1 MPPERVASGATA
13 ELEKRAII
21 SEKTAEHHRLIAQRL
36 EAIGRPDLAAR
47 YRRSAEFYE
56 ARAQEIRA
64 KLNRMYSQGYMT
76 GEEYL
81 KWAAS
86 IFPDKANYF
95 KAKLTE
101 LKQLP
106 QKFDTAMQ
114 HTLTALGVVTMR
126 MEPEQTQQLGSAIAE
141 GAAEGYRL
149 ALETHDKATAE
160 LWKTLLER
168 LAEIRKHASP
178 GFLEQVLNPLSTW
191 VEDLIKN
198 LPDRVPPEAQQYMAV
213 AGRLQDVVWD
223 RLVEWV
229 PDNPYDAWA
238 KAKIITSVF
247 VPAVMG
253 MTLIAKGAELASFWK
268 EHGFQDIADTA
279 DRLLGMSAIT
289 GMLISAPV
297 AYGFMPW
304 FKRWLDMRYRSHIL
318 DQDEADYMFL
328 KGIIPA
334 EYWRYTMEMYGW
346 PDHLIR
352 ARELHLKTRLPSPSD
367 IIRFAVREYWR
378 PEISRPLGQWE
389 EFPEELLKWTRKWG
403 YEDWVAWAEWVAH
416 WTLPSV
422 TQGFEMLHRRVI
434 TRDELENLLKAQDIT
449 PFWREKLIAISY
461 APFTRVDVRR
471 MFKLGVLNRDQ
482 VYSAMLDIGY
492 DPWKAEQM
500 TKFYEVYVSEFEE
513 ALEITN
519 TRREQRDLMR
529 ATWTALKDEA
539 QKDFIEG
546 AITLAQLVSNL
557 RAIAPFPELADV
569 YVTEAILRR
578 DRERRKRKV
587 ERLEEEA
594 EERERALRL
603 TQSRLLDEAKK
614 DYRDGWISKQQ
625 LHVNLVALDL
635 TPYEV
640 EVHIAEAELWRKR
653 EHNEML
659 RDIYIDAYRK
669 DVINDIQLK
678 EYLLSIPMELQVV
691 DLVVEREKIRKI
703 PKPRGG

>member
-1 MPPERVASGATA
+1 MPPQTYASGVVV
-13 ELEKRAII
+13 ELEKRRI
-21 SEKTAEHHRLIAQRL
+21 TADHNFETHRLIAERM
-36 EAIGRPDLAAR
+36 EAIGREDLAAK
-47 YRRSAEFYE
+47 YRRSAEFYKAQRE
-56 ARAQEIRA
+56 RAQAQLDRLYA
-64 KLNRMYSQGYMT
+64 QGYMRP
-76 GEEYL
+76 EEYL

-86 IFPDKANYF
+86 TFPGQASYYQTQ
-95 KAKLTE
+95 LQE
-101 LKQLP
+101 LQQLP
-106 QKFDTAMQ
+106 EKLKTTLQ

-141 GAAEGYRL
+141 GAAEGYKI
-149 ALETHDKATAE
+149 ALEAHDKATAE

-178 GFLEQVLNPLSTW
+178 GFLEQVLSPMSTW
-191 VEDLIKN
+191 IEDLIRN
-198 LPDRVPPEAQQYMAV
+198 LPAKVPPEAEQYFKV
-213 AGRLQDVVWD
+213 AGKIQDIVWN
-223 RLVEWV
+223 RIVEWV
-229 PDNPYDAWA
+229 PDNPQDAWA
-238 KAKIITSVF
+238 KAKTITAVF

-268 EHGFQDIADTA
+268 EHGFQDVADTA
-279 DRLLGMSAIT
+279 DRLLGLSAIT

-304 FKRWLDMRYRSHIL
+304 FKRWLDIRYRSHIL

-328 KGIIPA
+328 KGIIPYA
-334 EYWRYTMEMYGW
+334 YWKYTMEMYGW
-346 PDHLIR
+346 PDHLIK
-352 ARELHLKTRLPSPSD
+352 ARELHLKTRLPSPTD
-367 IIRFAVREYWR
+367 IIRYAVREYWR

-389 EFPEELLKWTRKWG
+389 EFPDELLKWTRKWG
-403 YEDWVAWAEWVAH
+403 YEDWGAWAEWVAH

-434 TRDELENLLKAQDIT
+434 TRGELENLLKAQDIT

-492 DPWKAEQM
+492 DPWKAEKM
-500 TKFYEVYVSEFEE
+500 TDFYEVYISEFEE
-513 ALEITN
+513 ALESTN
-519 TRREQRDLMR
+519 RRSEERDLMR

-578 DRERRKRKV
+578 DRERRREEVK
-587 ERLEEEA
+587 RLEEEA

-603 TQSRLLDEAKK
+603 TQTRLLDEAKK
-614 DYRDGWISKQQ
+614 DYRDGWISKEQ
-625 LHVNLVALDL
+625 LRANLVALDL

-640 EVHIAEAELWRKR
+640 EVHTAEAETWRKR

-678 EYLLSIPMELQVV
+678 EYQLSITMQEDVAN
-691 DLVVEREKIRKI
+691 LVVERERIRKI